1 MRRLSHCERE
11 HVTNHQARLAGAEIL
26 AIAAVLLV
34 HDRGFPVDLRNPDA
48 FGGILVRP
56 PMEYANQFRL
66 TLGLRL

>member
-1 MRRLSHCERE
+1 MRGLSHCEIE
-11 HVTNHQARLAGAEIL
+11 HVTNLQARLAGVEIH
-26 AIAAVLLV
+26 AIAAALLV

-56 PMEYANQFRL
+56 PLEHANQFRL